1 MSPSKRE
8 APFASSFVQSCDGGD
23 EKSSHMTAVQSVPEQ
38 NSEKGFTE
46 MNEFIDNIYNY
57 YKNYKKTT
65 KKR

>member
-1 MSPSKRE
+1 
-8 APFASSFVQSCDGGD
+8 
-23 EKSSHMTAVQSVPEQ
+23 MTAVQSVPEQ

-46 MNEFIDNIYNY
+46 MNEFIYNIYNY